1 MLRRAYENINHE
13 AITDLYEIDPKEI
26 LDMKLVLE
34 GDSGADHCVACGAC
48 EAACPQH
55 LPVIDKLQ
63 EAWKELEN

>member
-1 MLRRAYENINHE
+1 
-13 AITDLYEIDPKEI
+13 
-26 LDMKLVLE
+26 MKLVLE